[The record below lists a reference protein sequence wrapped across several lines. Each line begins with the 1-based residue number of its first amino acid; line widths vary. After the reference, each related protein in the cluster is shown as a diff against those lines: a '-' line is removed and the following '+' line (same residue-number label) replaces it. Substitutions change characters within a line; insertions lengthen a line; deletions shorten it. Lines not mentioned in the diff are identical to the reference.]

1 MQNLKE
7 TERLPLR
14 ESATSLR
21 WFEAALGNIAG
32 FVRHDDHG
40 LVAGSSDRR
49 WKVGGPH
56 PSAYSSTSSRSSWFP
71 SKALIGRRWS
81 AR

>member
-1 MQNLKE
+1 MQNSKE
-7 TERLPLR
+7 TERLPLC
-14 ESATSLR
+14 EYATSFAG
-21 WFEAALGNIAG
+21 FEAALGNIAG
-32 FVRHDDHG
+32 FVRHSDPA

-56 PSAYSSTSSRSSWFP
+56 PSAYSSMSSRSSWIP